1 MDMIMDLE
9 KDYSHTLNEL
19 KKNSNFDSF
28 AFQQLSEDTN
38 PEVALKILAR
48 FWVTLKES
56 LSAIEKHIQN
66 NDTEGVRKACHKVTG
81 SAELIGFKAYGQDSR
96 SLNTELQKT
105 TEIHSH
111 LDDIHNYLEDGKQL
125 MEQIQTSFTKIQN
138 YL

>member
-19 KKNSNFDSF
+19 KKSSTFDSS

-38 PEVALKILAR
+38 HEVALKILAR

-56 LSAIEKHIQN
+56 LNAIEEHIKSN
-66 NDTEGVRKACHKVTG
+66 NTEGVRKACHKVTG
-81 SAELIGFKAYGQDSR
+81 SAELIGFKTYGQDSR

-105 TEIHSH
+105 TELHSH
-111 LDDIHNYLEDGKQL
+111 LDDIQNYLDDGKQL
-125 MEQIQTSFTKIQN
+125 VEQIQTSFTKIQN